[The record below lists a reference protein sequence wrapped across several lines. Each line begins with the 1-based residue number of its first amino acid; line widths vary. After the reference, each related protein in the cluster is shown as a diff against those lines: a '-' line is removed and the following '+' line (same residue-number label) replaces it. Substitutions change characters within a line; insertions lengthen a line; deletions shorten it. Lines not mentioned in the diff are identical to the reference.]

1 MKSKGF
7 TLVELIIVIAVIG
20 VLAAI
25 LIPIF
30 SNVIDKAN
38 AKSALSDAKN
48 SMEQVIIE
56 GTENAAMPENI
67 LIFVKKA
74 KNFYVYGFNRLT
86 DGCLYQ
92 SPGNPFKGFSDVQ
105 SLINARSWNALQ
117 GDTAPDLSAAY
128 TDHDTYGY
136 FYLVPYSGDVPQTQA
151 VRGMRAANEYPEI
164 SDPVN
169 GLMTENMGDD
179 VHIYHGVLTD
189 KVNTEEQTQGDTVAT
204 PTPAVTPTPSAE
216 PTPQPTDTWVNPP
229 VYANYKVQIMFMN
242 WDGSYG
248 RDGYGSSG
256 SGSTNSSTNIRLDLG
271 LGDNRFYFDDM
282 PSYVTSYFKDWYRDN
297 IGYEIVPIERGDTT
311 FTPVDYFTVHLGS
324 EEDTSASIP
333 AYVYCAAVKRDDAP
347 SDNSSLMAGR
357 HGVAFTVYTGEV
369 DRSGEHWQLSGSWT
383 EHSYSDSTYFYYD
396 MNYGYNEETGE
407 YTPTRIY
414 FDELVQ
420 AGRWRSCDE
429 GYHYQ
434 AVKRV
439 GAYLEPIDYIDLF
452 LTDPY
457 QIHSVTA
464 KIYVVRVPD
473 NI

>member
-1 MKSKGF
+1 MKRSLIKQASNGF

-229 VYANYKVQIMFMN
+229 VVGNYRVEFRFFN
-242 WDGSYG
+242 WDGTQNYNG
-248 RDGYGSSG
+248 AGFGYEDV
-256 SGSTNSSTNIRLDLG
+256 NAHLDLG
-271 LGDNRFYFDDM
+271 LGDNRFTIESLPISIRHHFGYFQHAEGD
-282 PSYVTSYFKDWYRDN
+282 VEN
-297 IGYEIVPIERGDTT
+297 LGYEIIPVEQGDST
-311 FTPVDYFTVHLGS
+311 FTPLEYLTVHLGDES
-324 EEDTSASIP
+324 WESVGVS
-333 AYVYCAAVKRDDAP
+333 VYTAVVKRADAP
-347 SDNSSLMAGR
+347 TDNSSWRAGR
-357 HGVAFTVYTGEV
+357 YVVNMVFKNTDGTDYYKQGFETNYEATV
-369 DRSGEHWQLSGSWT
+369 QI
-383 EHSYSDSTYFYYD
+383 YYD
-396 MNYGYNEETGE
+396 LDYDPETRP
-407 YTPTRIY
+407 TITRISI
-414 FDELVQ
+414 DELIA
-420 AGRWRSCDE
+420 AGKWVTSDVA
-429 GYHYQ
+429 GYHYI
-434 AVKRV
+434 AVAQGDNTHTPLQYV
-439 GAYLEPIDYIDLF
+439 DVPLS
-452 LTDPY
+452 DPY
-457 QIHSVTA
+457 RIDFIEVFVYTA
-464 KIYVVRVPD
+464 LVP
-473 NI
+473 NE